1 MEFVCKP
8 NMALHLNREIR
19 PNVVLEEHICAF
31 GQKTFLRYGRGEKLG
46 FLEEKRDCCVNPS
59 ICSRSCKKEE
69 GKRLG
74 LQVQGDLR

>member
-1 MEFVCKP
+1 M
-8 NMALHLNREIR
+8 
-19 PNVVLEEHICAF
+19 
-31 GQKTFLRYGRGEKLG
+31 

-74 LQVQGDLR
+74 LQVQRDLR